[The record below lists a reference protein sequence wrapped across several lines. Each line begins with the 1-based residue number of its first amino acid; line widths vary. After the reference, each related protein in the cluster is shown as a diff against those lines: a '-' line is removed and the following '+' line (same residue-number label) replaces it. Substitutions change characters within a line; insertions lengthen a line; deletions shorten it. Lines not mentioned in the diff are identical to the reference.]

1 MGGMTQFIDRHYR
14 HFNAAVVKDAAQA
27 YRAHLDQG
35 GLMFMT
41 LAGAMSTAEL
51 GLSSR
56 GDDPAEQSA
65 RHFMHRGQSRRRP
78 LQSGGPRS
86 LCASAAG
93 IES

>member
-51 GLSSR
+51 GLSL
-56 GDDPAEQSA
+56 AEMIRQNKVHAISCTGA
-65 RHFMHRGQSRRRP
+65 NLEEDLFNLVAHDIMCVCQT
-78 LQSGGPRS
+78 
-86 LCASAAG
+86 